1 MEGIAGCP
9 FLVTYGDVSDDSDG
23 PMELC
28 RPVALGSIEDSVPA
42 IADVQLRVVP
52 AHDEVFIRLAMKDA
66 TAA

>member
-1 MEGIAGCP
+1 
-9 FLVTYGDVSDDSDG
+9 
-23 PMELC
+23 MELC